1 MRAIRSVLDQ
11 QACYIRA
18 ADHEANLW
26 THRSHK
32 HHGISVDRF
41 FSSLLTALLLMT
53 AVGCTTWG
61 RTASQLN
68 AEANDQVA
76 ESTSQR
82 SFNRKRVTLDVE
94 FINAPSPDLTTSR
107 ESSFESTVWQWVD
120 ETRIDPSLRTH
131 MIRNGIRVGLINNE
145 EEFRKAVGTQEEDR
159 DLVETFLAEASIAS
173 DLAHG
178 SQSMPMRL
186 GRRYELPLRQP
197 LEGSHVAMLRE
208 GNELIGKTM
217 QNAQYVLALTS
228 SRGKTPEQIELRIQ
242 PEIQHGDTVQKWVS
256 SDTALR
262 IDSRRESWQLAC
274 LNLNLNV
281 HEGDLIV
288 IAPTQPLCGLAKHML
303 SGIGSDN
310 QDEQLIILIRVTQIP
325 TLIEEI

>member
-1 MRAIRSVLDQ
+1 MRAIRSVLSQ
-11 QACYIRA
+11 QAWHIRA
-18 ADHEANLW
+18 ADNEANLW

-32 HHGISVDRF
+32 NHGISVERF
-41 FSSLLTALLLMT
+41 FSSLLSAVLMMT

-61 RTASQLN
+61 RTGSQLN
-68 AEANDQVA
+68 ADANDQVA
-76 ESTSQR
+76 ESTSQG

-94 FINAPSPDLTTSR
+94 FINAPSPDLKTSR
-107 ESSFESTVWQWVD
+107 EPSVWQWVD

-145 EEFRKAVGTQEEDR
+145 EEFRKALGPQEDDR

-178 SQSMPMRL
+178 SQSVPMRL

-208 GNELIGKTM
+208 GDELIGKTM
-217 QNAQYVLALTS
+217 QNAQYVLAMTS

-288 IAPTQPLCGLAKHML
+288 IAPTQPLRGLAKHML

-310 QDEQLIILIRVTQIP
+310 QDEQLILLIRVTQIP
-325 TLIEEI
+325 TLIEDI